1 MESVFKVVGI
11 KKQLKRKRW
20 KGVTDI
26 MDYSKLKYIRL
37 FKDEYSEE
45 KWKDICE
52 VLGVA
57 EKDSL
62 TSIEL
67 GVIKATPQIHQ
78 ETNKMAIVMIIQKGE
93 RMKDL
98 IITFQNENG
107 EKVKREYER
116 VFDFTEEIEGEGS
129 DAPMLDY
136 ENVTAQFFENR
147 TENFSTIDDL
157 YKHCMEIMK

>member
-1 MESVFKVVGI
+1 MENVFEVVGI

-37 FKDEYSEE
+37 FKDEYPEE

-67 GVIKATPQIHQ
+67 GVIKATPQIH
-78 ETNKMAIVMIIQKGE
+78 
-93 RMKDL
+93 
-98 IITFQNENG
+98 
-107 EKVKREYER
+107 
-116 VFDFTEEIEGEGS
+116 
-129 DAPMLDY
+129 
-136 ENVTAQFFENR
+136 
-147 TENFSTIDDL
+147 
-157 YKHCMEIMK
+157 